1 MMIMAYINNIQARG
15 KDHENNNNEGQ
26 EINPADRNLFERI
39 VQCFSMPDNINLI
52 TSTGKS
58 SNAVPVIDGLK

>member
-1 MMIMAYINNIQARG
+1 MMIVAYINNIQARG
-15 KDHENNNNEGQ
+15 KDQETNNNEGH
-26 EINPADRNLFERI
+26 ENISVDRIFFERI
-39 VQCFSMPDNINLI
+39 VQCFSLSDNINLI